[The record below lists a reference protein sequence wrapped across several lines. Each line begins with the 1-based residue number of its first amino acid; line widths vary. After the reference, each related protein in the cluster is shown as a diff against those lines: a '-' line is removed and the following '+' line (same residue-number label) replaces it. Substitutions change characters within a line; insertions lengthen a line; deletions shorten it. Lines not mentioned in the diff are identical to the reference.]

1 MEGSALSPATDETR
15 QPWIA
20 PTADVDVGAAVGPGT
35 KIWHLAQIRGGAAIG
50 ADCIIGRG
58 AYVDADVQVGD
69 RVKIQNY
76 ALVYAPARLEE
87 AVFIGPAAVLTN
99 DKHPR
104 STAPDG
110 TLKGADAWEANGVTV
125 RAGASV
131 GANATVLA
139 GVTLGRWSLVA
150 AGAVV
155 TKDVPAHALVGG
167 VPARRLA
174 WVGRAGVPL
183 ERDGSTWRCP
193 ASGQIYIERDDLLE
207 EQ

>member
-1 MEGSALSPATDETR
+1 MEGTALPPATDAKQQAWT
-15 QPWIA
+15 A
-20 PTADVDVGAAVGPGT
+20 PTADVDAGSTIGPGT
-35 KIWHLAQIRGGAAIG
+35 KVWHLAQIRRGAAIG

-76 ALVYAPARLEE
+76 ALVYAPARLED

-99 DKHPR
+99 DQYPR
-104 STAPDG
+104 STARDG
-110 TLKGADAWEANGVTV
+110 SLKSADAWEAKGVTV
-125 RAGASV
+125 RVGGSV

-139 GVTLGRWSLVA
+139 GVTIGRWALVA

-155 TKDVPAHALVGG
+155 TKDVPDHALVGG

-183 ERDGSTWRCP
+183 ERDGDSWRCP
-193 ASGQIYIERDDLLE
+193 ASGQMYVERNDLLE
-207 EQ
+207 ER